1 MKQAP
6 WRWCQVGFSRCCGR
20 VLVWGKASSWLA
32 AVRSL
37 LKIIYSFVFISPSN
51 FSWKAQVWIDEGTSL
66 AMLWNWF
73 GIVYYSSVKLL
84 NKKVWQWGNWMTRA
98 WHSQQWMALAV
109 PCKPV
114 WRACSL
120 SGVGL
125 AIKDWSKR
133 HISYSMRDQAVGTVA
148 SCLPFCHPLVDPCKA
163 WRKHLTPWCS
173 TAAALKSLLQPSVEQ
188 KQITT
193 GRKAKKTC
201 GEVVQ

>member
-1 MKQAP
+1 
-6 WRWCQVGFSRCCGR
+6 
-20 VLVWGKASSWLA
+20 
-32 AVRSL
+32 
-37 LKIIYSFVFISPSN
+37 
-51 FSWKAQVWIDEGTSL
+51 
-66 AMLWNWF
+66 
-73 GIVYYSSVKLL
+73 
-84 NKKVWQWGNWMTRA
+84 MTRA

-201 GEVVQ
+201 GEVVQQEDRLGNEKHHWAQFYGICCEGHAGYSSGRAVGGTNFYFFVWFIFCLSISTTQSSTAKSWGAVQML